1 MITSRLSRLQ
11 IKVSSP
17 TPLLANDDFAL
28 YFLYYD
34 LQCPQRETETER
46 ERERDR
52 ERDVFLCGTGV
63 NLCELPVSFTKRKFL
78 HGHPEMQKQRNAR

>member
-1 MITSRLSRLQ
+1 MI
-11 IKVSSP
+11 
-17 TPLLANDDFAL
+17 LLCISYTTICNVH
-28 YFLYYD
+28 
-34 LQCPQRETETER
+34 RERQTDRER
-46 ERERDR
+46 ERERER